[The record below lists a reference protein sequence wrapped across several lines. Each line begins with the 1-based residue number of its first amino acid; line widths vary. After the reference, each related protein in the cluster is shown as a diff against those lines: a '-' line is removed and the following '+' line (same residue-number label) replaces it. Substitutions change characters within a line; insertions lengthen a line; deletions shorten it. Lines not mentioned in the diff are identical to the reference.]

1 MSNYYSN
8 LTKSS
13 FTYKEI
19 FTTFL
24 VYALLISFM
33 LYVYYE
39 QYNYNFIMF
48 ILLITIAVFPLF
60 LFRDLFHPFNIF
72 LISTQFFYIFNMID
86 IHYNKS
92 SFRYGTLDPA
102 LHETYFSWSI
112 LIVIIWY
119 IFMYAGY
126 AFATRTKTELIKKE
140 KFFKVDNTKA
150 IGVILIF
157 IGLLSYALIFFL
169 QGGLQGVI
177 SGLNNRVEA
186 YAGMGYFKLLTTLIT
201 VGSLFLL
208 STGKKKLSFF
218 FILITFIFLVSYGG
232 RSTAF
237 FSSVFPYLV
246 FYHYKYKNLRFVT
259 LLPLAFVMM
268 IFAIALGNYRLY
280 NEFQLDF
287 SNVYEILSKVGMSI
301 QGGEI
306 LPSLV
311 GSLMEGKI
319 DYQYGAI
326 LMNILYAP
334 IPSSI
339 WQNKPPIDESGVV
352 GRALMGSEYWGLP
365 PGPYGLAFYNFGFI
379 GVILIAFVTG
389 YLINKFYYKMVV
401 NKFSDSALIFYIMI
415 IVSAFNFL
423 ATSDQIEILW
433 YFITFIAIYF
443 INKFLNIIKN
453 KGMQNEN
460 NSKIY

>member
-24 VYALLISFM
+24 VYILLISFM

-48 ILLITIAVFPLF
+48 ILLITIAIFPLF

-72 LISTQFFYIFNMID
+72 LISTQFFFIFNMVD
-86 IHYNKS
+86 IHYNKA
-92 SFRYGTLDPA
+92 SFRYGTLDPS
-102 LHETYFSWSI
+102 LHETYFFWSI
-112 LIVIIWY
+112 LIIIIWY
-119 IFMYAGY
+119 IFMYGGY
-126 AFATRTKTELIKKE
+126 AFAARTKTELIRKE
-140 KFFKVDNTKA
+140 EFFKIDNTKS
-150 IGVILIF
+150 IGIILIF
-157 IGLLSYALIFFL
+157 IGLTSYAVIFFL

-177 SGLNNRVEA
+177 AGLNNRVEA

-201 VGSLFLL
+201 VGSLLLL

-218 FILITFIFLVSYGG
+218 FTLIAFIFLVSYGG

-237 FSSVFPYLV
+237 FSSIFPFLV
-246 FYHYKYKNLRFVT
+246 FYHYKYKNLRFIT
-259 LLPLAFVMM
+259 LVPLAFIMM

-280 NEFQLDF
+280 NEFRLEF
-287 SNVYEILSKVGMSI
+287 SNIYEILSKVGMSI

-326 LMNILYAP
+326 LFNILYAP

-339 WQNKPPIDESGVV
+339 WQSKPPIDESGVV
-352 GRALMGSEYWGLP
+352 GRALMGNEYWGLP

-389 YLINKFYYKMVV
+389 YIINKFYYKMVV
-401 NKFSDSALIFYIMI
+401 NEFSDSALIFYIMT

-423 ATSDQIEILW
+423 ATSDQIEIVW
-433 YFITFIAIYF
+433 YLITFIAIYF
-443 INKFLNIIKN
+443 INKFLNIIK
-453 KGMQNEN
+453 KQRYT
-460 NSKIY
+460 K